1 MKNKTIAFI
10 GGGNMGRSLIGG
22 LIADGYP
29 PAKLRIA
36 DPDIGKLKELT
47 AQFGI
52 EASANNRRSIS
63 GAEVVVLA
71 VKPQVM
77 KTVATELAGSI
88 ANHTLVISIA
98 AGVRTSA
105 LHHWLGSITPI
116 VRAMPNTPA
125 LVSSG
130 ATALYAA
137 DQVTPTQR
145 DVAEDILRAVGLTLW
160 LNDETLLDA
169 VTAVSGSGPAYFFRL
184 MEALEQAAT
193 AQGLAPQQARLLV
206 LQTAFGA
213 AKMALESG
221 QDPGALRA
229 QVTSPGGTTERALRV
244 LDEHGIERMIGEAV
258 ALATL
263 RAAELADQFGEA

>member
-22 LIADGYP
+22 LIAGGYP
-29 PAKLRIA
+29 SAKLRVA
-36 DPDIGKLKELT
+36 DPDIPKRNDLT
-47 AQFGI
+47 ARFGI
-52 EASANNRRSIS
+52 EASASNRPSVL

-71 VKPQVM
+71 VKPQM
-77 KTVATELAGSI
+77 MRAVAMELAGSI
-88 ANHTLVISIA
+88 ASHTLVISIA
-98 AGVRTSA
+98 AGVRTRA
-105 LHHWLGSITPI
+105 LQHWLGSTTPI
-116 VRAMPNTPA
+116 VRAMPNIPA

-137 DQVTPTQR
+137 DKVTPEQR
-145 DVAEDILRAVGLTLW
+145 EVAENILRAVGLTLW
-160 LNDETLLDA
+160 VHDESLLDA

-184 MEALEQAAT
+184 MEALEQAAK
-193 AQGLAPQQARLLV
+193 AQGLAPEQARILV

-221 QDPGALRA
+221 KDPGALRA

-244 LDEHGIERMIGEAV
+244 LDEHGIERMIAEAV
-258 ALATL
+258 TLATL